1 MNGFKMYIV
10 AHRPFDYLKSIKD
23 IPGYIPIHCGK
34 SIYIDTEQGYL
45 PELGDNTGDNISW
58 KNRYYCELTGL
69 YWIWKNDKSQ
79 PDDIVGIEHYRRYF
93 GDDENTPLS
102 HKHAEH
108 ILAYY
113 DFIVNGA
120 AVELQD
126 LVRPQV
132 ECGEFD
138 LGEYSVYRGYR
149 DCHVISDMDCALN
162 DPNAA
167 EEQIKWEFNMLEQ
180 CDIFSMYFCAGESDQ
195 PICMYELGRNICR
208 MQMRFP
214 TNLEMRLAITVEK
227 GYKRETDIRVQT
239 SLATLGFVVDYENY
253 NKNIED
259 HVNEIIAN
267 FNYLK
272 GEKE

>member
-1 MNGFKMYIV
+1 MNGFKMYVV
-10 AHRPFDYLKSIKD
+10 AHRPFDYLKTIKD
-23 IPGYIPIHCGK
+23 IPGYTPIHCGK
-34 SIYIDTEQGYL
+34 SIYTDTEQGYL
-45 PELGDNTGDNISW
+45 PELGDNTGNNISW

-93 GDDENTPLS
+93 GDDVDTPLS

-108 ILAYY
+108 ILTYY

-149 DCHVISDMDCALN
+149 DCHVISDMDCALRG
-162 DPNAA
+162 
-167 EEQIKWEFNMLEQ
+167 IKELYPDLYPVIN
-180 CDIFSMYFCAGESDQ
+180 
-195 PICMYELGRNICR
+195 YELRQNGAMAICN
-208 MQMRFP
+208 MMV
-214 TNLEMRLAITVEK
+214 T
-227 GYKRETDIRVQT
+227 YKR
-239 SLATLGFVVDYENY
+239 
-253 NKNIED
+253 
-259 HVNEIIAN
+259 
-267 FNYLK
+267 YLDEFCSFLFPLYSWM
-272 GEKE
+272 EKELNFQELMHTGENQRFFGYLSERLLHPWLMATKHTAYTGAELDFSKYSGYEWD